1 MPTLEEAVLLLE
13 PDKRNDL
20 YINEVFN
27 KEQSSIWTGDQYNP
41 VIAWRVA
48 FDGGSVSWGNYGN
61 FGGDYI
67 RPVRYVHKK

>member
-41 VIAWRVA
+41 VVTWRVD
-48 FDGGSVSWGNYGN
+48 FYSGSVSWG
-61 FGGDYI
+61 
-67 RPVRYVHKK
+67 